1 MKANMGTTDRV
12 IRIMA
17 AIAIG
22 VLYLTKNINGTTAL
36 ILLAIAAIFILT
48 SFIGFCPLYYPFKL
62 KTNKK

>member
-1 MKANMGTTDRV
+1 MKANMGITDRG
-12 IRIMA
+12 IRIIA

-22 VLYLTKNINGTTAL
+22 VLYFTRIISGTTAL